1 MFDGLEPE
9 DPRQVGRYRIV
20 ARIGAGGMGQ
30 VYLGRSPGGRP
41 VALKVVRPELA
52 RDVDFRRRFARE
64 VTAAR
69 RVNGAFTAGVVDA
82 EPDGSPAWLATVYV
96 SGVSLGE
103 AVARHGPWRAE
114 HVLAL
119 GAGLAEALEA
129 IHAAGVVHRDLKP
142 SNVLLAPDGPR
153 VIDFGIS
160 TASEASALTHTGMT
174 IGTPGFMSPEQLTG
188 RSVGPASDV
197 FALGA
202 VLAHTA
208 TGTGPFG
215 TGTPHA
221 LHFRAV
227 YEEPDLD
234 ALPPELRRIVAACLA
249 KEPDQRPTVAD
260 LLHRMTTPGEGDAA
274 EAAPLLA
281 EPGWMPDEVD
291 RLVRAEAATPLPR
304 TPVPTPAPAP
314 AAAAAAA
321 PTPTAPDIP
330 VAPHGATTEPARI
343 PVAPEPARIPVAPAA
358 PAATSSSPAT
368 APALHDAPT
377 RTAGPAAQS
386 PGAPT
391 PPPLSRRGVLLAVTG
406 TAATAGLAVALWKTA
421 DRGSG
426 SAGSPS
432 ALQPSARKPTRTT
445 APPAPRKPGQ
455 KIWACYVGDEVK
467 TKPTVANGVVYFGSN
482 DRNLYALDAATGKE
496 RWSLDTG
503 NVLYSTSVVVGDLVY
518 VGTYD
523 NGLYAVDA
531 ETGKKRWVFA
541 AGGSEC
547 ASPVVVDGVVY
558 VGSGD
563 EHFYAVDAVTGKK
576 IWSFRCRKNGS
587 VTEQP
592 VVANGV
598 VYFGSDDNHLY
609 ALDAGTGKR
618 RWAFPMLDGVNSAP
632 VVANGLVHISSSR
645 LYAVNAATGK
655 QRWSRTG
662 IKYKML
668 AGHRSFSAP
677 TVADGVVYAGD
688 SIEYLFALDAAT
700 GKKRWAFETENSVF
714 YAAAVADGV
723 VYVGSEDSNL
733 YAVDARTGKKRWAFD
748 TGAGLG
754 ASPTVVGDVVYV
766 GSKDRSLYAIRT

>member
-52 RDVDFRRRFARE
+52 RDMDFRRRFVRE

-208 TGTGPFG
+208 VGIGPFG

-234 ALPPELRRIVAACLA
+234 ALPPELRRIVADCLA

-260 LLHRMTTPGEGDAA
+260 LLHRLTTPGEEDTA
-274 EAAPLLA
+274 EAAPLLT

-291 RLVRAEAATPLPR
+291 RLVRAKAATPLPR
-304 TPVPTPAPAP
+304 NPTPAPTPTAVP
-314 AAAAAAA
+314 TPT
-321 PTPTAPDIP
+321 PTPTAPDMP
-330 VAPHGATTEPARI
+330 AAPHGA
-343 PVAPEPARIPVAPAA
+343 APEPVRTPTAPAT
-358 PAATSSSPAT
+358 PAATGAPPAA
-368 APALHDAPT
+368 APALHDALT
-377 RTAGPAAQS
+377 QSADHAAQS
-386 PGAPT
+386 PGAP
-391 PPPLSRRGVLLAVTG
+391 PPPLSRRGVLLAATG
-406 TAATAGLAVALWKTA
+406 TAAAAGLAVAVWKTA
-421 DRGSG
+421 DRDSG

-455 KIWACYVGDEVK
+455 EIWSFYAGDEVK

-482 DRNLYALDAATGKE
+482 DRNLYALDAATSKK

-503 NVLYSTSVVVGDLVY
+503 SVLYSTSVVVGDLLY
-518 VGTYD
+518 VSTYD

-531 ETGKKRWVFA
+531 ATGKKRWAFVTDR
-541 AGGSEC
+541 SEF

-558 VGSGD
+558 VGSRD
-563 EHFYAVDAVTGKK
+563 EHFYAVDAATGKK
-576 IWSFRCRKNGS
+576 IWSFRCRKGGS
-587 VTEQP
+587 VTEQA

-618 RWAFPMLDGVNSAP
+618 RWTFPILDAVNSAP
-632 VVANGLVHISSSR
+632 VVANGLVHIASNR

-662 IKYKML
+662 IKYKKM
-668 AGHRSFSAP
+668 AGYRSFSEP

-700 GKKRWAFETENSVF
+700 GKKRWAFETENSVLC
-714 YAAAVADGV
+714 AAAVADGV
-723 VYVGSEDSNL
+723 VYVGSEDGNL
-733 YAVDARTGKKRWAFD
+733 YAVDTRTGKKRWAFH
-748 TGAGLG
+748 TGNAGVG
-754 ASPTVVGDVVYV
+754 ASPTVVDDVVYV
-766 GSKDRSLYAIRT
+766 GSKNHMLYAIRA

>member
-1 MFDGLEPE
+1 MFDALEPE

-52 RDVDFRRRFARE
+52 RDMDFRRRFVRE

-82 EPDGSPAWLATVYV
+82 DPDGSPAWLATVYV

-103 AVARHGPWRAE
+103 AVAQHGPWQAE

-188 RSVGPASDV
+188 RPVGPPSDV

-202 VLAHTA
+202 VLAYTA
-208 TGTGPFG
+208 VGVGPFG

-234 ALPPELRRIVAACLA
+234 ALPLELRRTVAACLA
-249 KEPDQRPTVAD
+249 KEPDQRPTLAD
-260 LLHRMTTPGEGDAA
+260 LLHRMTTAGERATA
-274 EAAPLLA
+274 EATPLLT

-291 RLVRAEAATPLPR
+291 RLVRAKASTPLPR
-304 TPVPTPAPAP
+304 NPAPPTAP
-314 AAAAAAA
+314 AAA
-321 PTPTAPDIP
+321 PPPTAPDIP
-330 VAPHGATTEPARI
+330 VAPHGA
-343 PVAPEPARIPVAPAA
+343 APEPLQTPAA
-358 PAATSSSPAT
+358 PATPAASDTPPAT
-368 APALHDAPT
+368 APALHDEPT
-377 RTAGPAAQS
+377 RTAGQAVQG
-386 PGAPT
+386 PGAP
-391 PPPLSRRGVLLAVTG
+391 PPPLSRRSALFALTG
-406 TAATAGLAVALWKTA
+406 TAAAAGLAVAVWKTA
-421 DRGSG
+421 DGRSD

-432 ALQPSARKPTRTT
+432 APQPSARKPTRTT
-445 APPAPRKPGQ
+445 SPPAPRKPGRQ
-455 KIWACYVGDEVK
+455 LWSFQTDDEVK
-467 TKPTVANGVVYFGSN
+467 STPTIANGVVYFGSN
-482 DRNLYALDAATGKE
+482 DNHVYALDAATGKK

-503 NVLYSTSVVVGDLVY
+503 SVVYSASVVVGGLLY
-518 VGTYD
+518 VGTYL

-531 ETGKKRWVFA
+531 ATGKKRWVFGDGA
-541 AGGSEC
+541 IFW
-547 ASPVVVDGVVY
+547 SPVVVDNVVY

-563 EHFYAVDAVTGKK
+563 GHLYAVDAVTGKK
-576 IWSFRCRKNGS
+576 RWDFRCRDNGD
-587 VTEQP
+587 VTEAP
-592 VVANGV
+592 VVVNGV
-598 VYFGSDDNHLY
+598 VYFASDDNHLY
-609 ALDAGTGKR
+609 ALDARTGKR
-618 RWAFPMLDGVNSAP
+618 RWAFPVLDGVNSAP
-632 VVANGLVHISSSR
+632 VVANGLVYVASSR
-645 LYAVNAATGK
+645 LYAVNAVTGK
-655 QRWSRTG
+655 QQWSRAG
-662 IKYKML
+662 AKYKNVG
-668 AGHRSFSAP
+668 AGNRALLAP
-677 TVADGVVYAGD
+677 TVADGVVYVGD

-700 GKKRWAFETENSVF
+700 GKQRWAFETESSVF
-714 YAAAVADGV
+714 SASAVADGV
-723 VYVGSEDSNL
+723 VYVCSEDSHL
-733 YAVDARTGKKRWAFD
+733 YAVDARTGKKRWAFR
-748 TGAGLG
+748 TGAGLES
-754 ASPTVVGDVVYV
+754 SPTVAGDVIYV
-766 GSKDRSLYAIRT
+766 GSKDHALYAIQT